1 MAPAT
6 IERTINPQ
14 TWPVAPA
21 QSQVTLM
28 QTSPA
33 PWLSTHVL
41 DVERGQPA
49 AGVSVALSRRDGV
62 SLVPVAAAE
71 TGPDGRIQRLG
82 GEPLAGGVYQLA
94 FDTAAYLRRHGHAAP
109 FLQRVV
115 VEFHVAEGGGHYHVP
130 LLLSP
135 YSCTS
140 YRGS

>member
-1 MAPAT
+1 MQQTIDAQAWPIAP
-6 IERTINPQ
+6 E
-14 TWPVAPA
+14 
-21 QSQVTLM
+21 QSQVTPM
-28 QTSPA
+28 QTPHA

-49 AGVSVALSRRDGV
+49 AGVTVALSRRDGDT
-62 SLVPVAAAE
+62 LVPVAAAE
-71 TGPDGRIQRLG
+71 TGSDGRIQRLG
-82 GEPLAGGVYQLA
+82 GETLPAGVYQLA
-94 FDTAAYLRRHGHAAP
+94 FDTATYLRGHGHDTP

-115 VEFHVAEGGGHYHVP
+115 VEFHLADSGGHYHVP